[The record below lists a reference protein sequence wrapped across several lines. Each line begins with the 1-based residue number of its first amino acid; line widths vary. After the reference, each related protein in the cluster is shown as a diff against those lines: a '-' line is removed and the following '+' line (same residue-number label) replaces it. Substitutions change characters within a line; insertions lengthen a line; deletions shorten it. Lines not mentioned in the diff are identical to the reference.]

1 MLFLLSLLYTL
12 LAFLPALLSIAFLT
26 LLERKLMALVQLRHG
41 PDVLALAGLLQPI
54 ADGLKLLTTAQLAPL
69 AAYPL
74 LFFLSPSLMLMLSL
88 LL

>member
-41 PDVLALAGLLQPI
+41 PDVL
-54 ADGLKLLTTAQLAPL
+54 DRK
-69 AAYPL
+69 
-74 LFFLSPSLMLMLSL
+74 SVV
-88 LL
+88 